1 MNSHNSKEAT
11 PTLTGRAEGESSMD
25 WKTLKS
31 EYIFKRPWL
40 TARRD
45 TCQLPDGRINDEYY
59 VLEYPTWVHV
69 VAVTKDGEMVIIRQY
84 RHGLGRTCFEIVAG
98 CVEEGEDPLE
108 AANRELLEETGY
120 SGGEWHEA
128 MQFSCNASTMNNITH
143 SYVAVGVEKTADQ
156 HLDAT
161 EDIEIHAFSLE
172 KVKEMLLNG
181 EFMQASML
189 AALYKFFSFQ
199 SYTSSSS

>member
-1 MNSHNSKEAT
+1 MNPT
-11 PTLTGRAEGESSMD
+11 PKNLD

-31 EYIFKRPWL
+31 EYLFRRPWL

-45 TCQLPDGRINDEYY
+45 TCEMPDGRINDEYY

-69 VAVTKDGEMVIIRQY
+69 VAVTKEGLMVIIRQY

-98 CVEEGEDPLE
+98 CAEEGEDPLE
-108 AANRELLEETGY
+108 AAKRELQEETGY
-120 SGGEWHEA
+120 TGGEWCEA
-128 MQFSCNASTMNNITH
+128 MTFSCNASAMNNITH
-143 SYVAVGVEKTADQ
+143 SYVAVGVELTDTQ

-161 EDIEIHAFSLE
+161 EDIEVYTFTPDE
-172 KVKEMLLNG
+172 VKAMLQRG

-189 AALYKFFSFQ
+189 AALYKYFSGM
-199 SYTSSSS
+199 

>member
-1 MNSHNSKEAT
+1 MFDGSPSNSPLSPMKN
-11 PTLTGRAEGESSMD
+11 LD

-31 EYIFKRPWL
+31 EYLFRRPWL

-45 TCQLPDGRINDEYY
+45 VCQLPDGRINDEYY

-69 VAVTKDGEMVIIRQY
+69 VAITKDGRMVIIRQY

-98 CVEEGEDPLE
+98 CVEEGEDPL
-108 AANRELLEETGY
+108 AAAKRELQEETGY
-120 SGGEWHEA
+120 TGGEWHEA
-128 MQFSCNASTMNNITH
+128 MQLTCNASAMNNITH
-143 SYVAVGVEKTADQ
+143 SYIAVGVEQTDTQ

-161 EDIEIHAFSLE
+161 EDIEIYTFTQE
-172 KVKEMLLNG
+172 EVKEMLQHG

-189 AALYKFFSFQ
+189 AALYKYFSGM
-199 SYTSSSS
+199 

>member
-1 MNSHNSKEAT
+1 MSKEQT
-11 PTLTGRAEGESSMD
+11 TRQPLPSITGGVGSGSDMD

-31 EYIFKRPWL
+31 EYLFKRPWL

-69 VAVTKDGEMVIIRQY
+69 LALTKEGDMVIIRQY

-98 CVEEGEDPLE
+98 CVEEGEDPLV
-108 AANRELLEETGY
+108 AAQRELLEETGY
-120 SGGEWHEA
+120 SGGEWSEV
-128 MQFSCNASTMNNITH
+128 MQFTCNASAMNNITH
-143 SYVAVGVEKTADQ
+143 SYLAVGVEKTAGQ
-156 HLDAT
+156 HLDPT
-161 EDIEIHAFSLE
+161 EDIEIYTFSQE
-172 KVKEMLLNG
+172 QVKEMLVNG

-189 AALYKFFSFQ
+189 AALYKFFSGL
-199 SYTSSSS
+199 

>member
-1 MNSHNSKEAT
+1 MKN
-11 PTLTGRAEGESSMD
+11 LD
-25 WKTLKS
+25 WKLLKS
-31 EYIFKRPWL
+31 EYLFRRPWL

-69 VAVTKDGEMVIIRQY
+69 VAITKEGEMVIIRQY

-98 CVEEGEDPLE
+98 CAEPGEDPM
-108 AANRELLEETGY
+108 AAARRELAEETGY
-120 SGGEWHEA
+120 TGGEWHEA
-128 MQFSCNASTMNNITH
+128 MQFSCNASAMNNITH
-143 SYVAVGVEKTADQ
+143 SFVAVGVEKTTTQ

-161 EDIEIHAFSLE
+161 EDIEVYTFSPEEE
-172 KVKEMLLNG
+172 KAMLQRG

-189 AALYKFFSFQ
+189 AALYKYFGGL
-199 SYTSSSS
+199 

>member
-1 MNSHNSKEAT
+1 MNK
-11 PTLTGRAEGESSMD
+11 MD

-31 EYIFKRPWL
+31 EYLFKRPWL

-69 VAVTKDGEMVIIRQY
+69 LAITKEGEMVIIRQY

-98 CVEEGEDPLE
+98 CVEEGEDPLV
-108 AANRELLEETGY
+108 AAKRELEEETGY
-120 SGGEWHEA
+120 TGGEWREV
-128 MQFSCNASTMNNITH
+128 MQFSCNASAMNNITH
-143 SYVAVGVEKTADQ
+143 SFQAFGVEKTADQ

-161 EDIEIHAFSLE
+161 EDIEIYTFSQD
-172 KVKEMLLNG
+172 KVREMLQNG
-181 EFMQASML
+181 EFMQASMI
-189 AALYKFFSFQ
+189 AALYKFFSK
-199 SYTSSSS
+199 